1 MRDCSPY
8 APLTIARDITPP
20 PGGVVRDD
28 RDGNQQDDDMKRR
41 AHITL
46 EDIARRLDVSRVTVS
61 KALRG
66 HPDISTETKARVLR
80 TAEELGYT
88 PNVFARSLSSRR
100 SSMLGLVVPKIAH
113 FFFGSVIEGV
123 YDAAAASNYETILT
137 VSQENPAREK
147 KHLQTLMSMR
157 VDGIIVSIS
166 QSTVDLDVFL
176 NLQKRGMPVL
186 FLDRRPEPLPRGF
199 NTVEVDDRG
208 GAQKAVEQ
216 AIKVGYRKIGCIGG
230 NTHVNIGK
238 NRFGGFEQAMKAH
251 GVPVRKEWVI
261 TGGFGKNVGYDGFMQ
276 FHASGNLPEFIF
288 AMTYPIALGIYE
300 AAKEL
305 GMRIPED
312 IDLISFGDS
321 DVSRVIS
328 PALSCVTQPA
338 YELGS
343 KAVEVMLK
351 TLAIPEPVGE
361 QHLVLPTEVLL
372 RETCTG
378 KKVVVARPDAR
389 RSLGQSA

>member
-1 MRDCSPY
+1 MK
-8 APLTIARDITPP
+8 
-20 PGGVVRDD
+20 
-28 RDGNQQDDDMKRR
+28 QQ

-46 EDIARRLDVSRVTVS
+46 EDIARRLGVSRVTVS

-66 HPDISTETKARVLR
+66 HTDISAETTSRVLR

-88 PNVFARSLSSRR
+88 PNIFARSLSSRR

-123 YDAAAASNYETILT
+123 YDTAAASNYETILT

-166 QSTVDLDVFL
+166 QSTLDLDVF
-176 NLQKRGMPVL
+176 QTMRDRGMPVL

-199 NTVEVDDRG
+199 SSVEVDDRG

-216 AIKVGYRKIGCIGG
+216 AIRVGYRDLACIGG
-230 NTHVNIGK
+230 NTHINIGK
-238 NRFGGFEQAMKAH
+238 NRLAGFEQALKSH
-251 GVPVRKEWVI
+251 GVPLRKEWII
-261 TGGFGKNVGYDGFMQ
+261 TGGFGKNIGYEGFMQ
-276 FHASGNLPEFIF
+276 FHASGHMPEFIF

-305 GMRIPED
+305 GLRIPQD
-312 IDLISFGDS
+312 VDLISFGDS

-343 KAVEVMLK
+343 KAVEMMLK
-351 TLAIPEPVGE
+351 TLSIPEPAGD

-378 KKVVVARPDAR
+378 KNVVIPSPHNGAPPALSPRATF
-389 RSLGQSA
+389 S